1 MGFQITSHHVDRA
14 KNQGNK
20 STYQSTTQYSG
31 SLISPI
37 VLRSLPEV
45 DTTLQQAICLWH
57 RQQPFL
63 HALRGQSPY
72 VRIQLERY
80 PTLNIRY
87 DHAIIWDH
95 NQVLMPL
102 FDGLGHSSIIW
113 HEFQMIAGIL
123 YKGSNPTARHYQ
135 AVLFNSGCRLLCN
148 DNRPPSRLVRKQSFY
163 EEIYMLWL
171 APWSTTRMEFRRPLP
186 LINTTSTST
195 TLAMLIS
202 KHFN

>member
-1 MGFQITSHHVDRA
+1 MAQAATISSRPERPESLCTHSARTISNS
-14 KNQGNK
+14 K
-20 STYQSTTQYSG
+20 YSIWSCNDLG
-31 SLISPI
+31 PQPSLDAF
-37 VLRSLPEV
+37 VW
-45 DTTLQQAICLWH
+45 C
-57 RQQPFL
+57 
-63 HALRGQSPY
+63 
-72 VRIQLERY
+72 
-80 PTLNIRY
+80 
-87 DHAIIWDH
+87 H

-123 YKGSNPTARHYQ
+123 YKGSNPTAKHYQ

-163 EEIYMLWL
+163 EEIYILWL
-171 APWSTTRMEFRRPLP
+171 TPWSTTRMEFRRPLP